1 MQKKTLK
8 SRFDILRLG
17 KTALPDNMTDETL
30 LTRTQ
35 AVALVGCSLRT
46 LIMWID
52 ERGLREVKIG
62 KFSRIRKRELDRFLD
77 ENNKELEIGG
87 EELRP
92 CVYVS
97 PCFTGRSV
105 GVTGADD
112 ESTEESDDT
121 ERIGLK
127 SQIRDDIWQDELAE
141 NPDTNY
147 EAFLEEFEVMWKD
160 PDTKNETRNDMWQA
174 ALADDPD
181 ADYEEFLEAFEEMW
195 KEE

>member
-1 MQKKTLK
+1 
-8 SRFDILRLG
+8 
-17 KTALPDNMTDETL
+17 
-30 LTRTQ
+30 
-35 AVALVGCSLRT
+35 
-46 LIMWID
+46 
-52 ERGLREVKIG
+52 VKIG